1 MTAHQ
6 NGHSGCETRQM
17 HRRLPGRIPTT
28 DYEDLLATRH
38 RSLRYGSSVV
48 DACAHQLLESGHSDT
63 TIGDALRQDHR
74 TTSDFSAVGHAH
86 EEPTR
91 DSAKRGG
98 LPHESNVRPER
109 PCLSERS

>member
-28 DYEDLLATRH
+28 DYEDLLATRR
-38 RSLRYGSSVV
+38 RSLRDSGSVV
-48 DACAHQLLESGHSDT
+48 DACAHQLLECGHPDT
-63 TIGDALRQDHR
+63 TIGDAMRKDNR
-74 TTSDFSAVGHAH
+74 ATSDFCAVGHAH
-86 EEPTR
+86 DEPTR
-91 DSAKRGG
+91 DSANRGG

-109 PCLSERS
+109 PRLSERS